1 VKRIFSSIFLSIN
14 VIIGFL
20 LLLSYLASYVSP
32 SFAWVVALVGMA
44 YPYWL
49 TSFLFITVL
58 LLFFKKYKLLFIN
71 LLIIFLGF
79 NDLSSW
85 IQIRPFRNKTDC
97 ASFRLMSYNVKLF
110 DLYNWKENK
119 KNQKETLRLIKEQNP
134 DIISFQ
140 EFYYDGIEFFADSIA
155 QFLEMPYYH
164 IVDSRFSRNVAH
176 FGQAIYSKYPIKNY
190 EVIKFPQT
198 TNRSFYCDIS
208 LPENKIVRVFCN
220 HLESYRFKKE
230 DYQLMENLPKKKE
243 TILQSTGILK
253 RLKKALVKRSY
264 QAEKVASF
272 VNASPYPVVV
282 TGDFN
287 DTPNSY
293 AYHLISR
300 NLQDA
305 FETSGNGFSHTY
317 KGAFPSFRIDFILYS
332 KELKPSNY
340 KRFKLPHS
348 DHYPICTD
356 FCFKK

>member
-1 VKRIFSSIFLSIN
+1 M
-14 VIIGFL
+14 
-20 LLLSYLASYVSP
+20 LSYSASYVSP
-32 SFAWVVALVGMA
+32 SFAWIIALLGMA

-49 TSFLFITVL
+49 TSFLFLTIL
-58 LLFFKKYKLLFIN
+58 LLLFKKYKIILIN
-71 LLIIFLGF
+71 LLIILLGF

-85 IQIRPFRNKTDC
+85 IQINFTSKHNECK
-97 ASFRLMSYNVKLF
+97 SFRVMSYNVKLF
-110 DLYNWKENK
+110 DLYNWRENK
-119 KNQKETLRLIKEQNP
+119 KHQKEMLSLVKEQNP

-140 EFYYDGIEFFADSIA
+140 EFYYDGIEFFADSVAKI
-155 QFLEMPYYH
+155 LEMPYYR

-176 FGQAIYSKYPIKNY
+176 FGQAIYSKYPINNY
-190 EVIKFPQT
+190 EIIKFPQT
-198 TNRSFYCDIS
+198 TNRSFFCDIN
-208 LPENKIVRVFCN
+208 LPSNKIVRVFCN
-220 HLESYRFKKE
+220 HLESYRFKEE
-230 DYQLMENLPKKKE
+230 DYQLMKDLPKERKS
-243 TILQSTGILK
+243 ILQSSGILK

-272 VNASPYPVVV
+272 VNASPYPVIV

-332 KELKPSNY
+332 KALKPINY
-340 KRFKLPHS
+340 QRFKFPHS

-356 FCFKK
+356 FCLNK